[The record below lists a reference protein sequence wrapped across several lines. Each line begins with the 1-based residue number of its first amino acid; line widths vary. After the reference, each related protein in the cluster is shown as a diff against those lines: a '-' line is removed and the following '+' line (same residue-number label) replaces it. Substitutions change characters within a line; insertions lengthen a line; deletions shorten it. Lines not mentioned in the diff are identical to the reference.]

1 MTRKTTNQRDTY
13 SPKFT
18 ATLFKIARTQEQ
30 PKCPPT
36 DGWIKKMWCIYTME
50 YHSAMKRNEI
60 GLFVVMWMNLE
71 SVIHSEVTQKE
82 KTNIVH

>member
-1 MTRKTTNQRDTY
+1 MFIAALLTTAKTW
-13 SPKFT
+13 K
-18 ATLFKIARTQEQ
+18 Q

>member
-1 MTRKTTNQRDTY
+1 
-13 SPKFT
+13 
-18 ATLFKIARTQEQ
+18 
-30 PKCPPT
+30 
-36 DGWIKKMWCIYTME
+36 MWKDKGKHRENKNGQFCLTCVALHIYTME